1 MGGIVFKHHGI
12 IDKYLGDGFL
22 AVFGAPVSG
31 TQDADNA
38 IFAALEMKSA
48 VETISS
54 YCFKEFGESVRMGV
68 SIHTGETVVGNIGFD
83 MKMDYTVI
91 GDPVNSVF
99 RLQNVAK
106 TFPNGI
112 LTGEQ
117 TCRASLSH
125 LRIREVDE
133 NIVRDLEPRLG
144 SFKVFELLGI
154 ADE

>member
-1 MGGIVFKHHGI
+1 MGGIVFRNHGI

-48 VETISS
+48 VEHISS
-54 YCFKEFGESVRMGV
+54 YCLGEFGERVRMGI

-106 TFPNGI
+106 NFPNGI
-112 LTGEQ
+112 LIGEQ

-125 LRIREVDE
+125 LRIREVGE
-133 NIVRDLEPRLG
+133 NLVRDIEPRLG
-144 SFKVFELLGI
+144 GVQSIRAIG
-154 ADE
+154 DRR